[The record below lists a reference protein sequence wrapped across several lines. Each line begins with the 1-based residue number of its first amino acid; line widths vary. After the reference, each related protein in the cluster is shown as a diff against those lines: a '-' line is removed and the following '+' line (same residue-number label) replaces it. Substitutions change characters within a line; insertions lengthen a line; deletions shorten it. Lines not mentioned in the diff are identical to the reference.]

1 MATYTQTATIPKTA
15 ERCKAENLGITAWN
29 LREWCK
35 SGALKHIRCGTKFLI
50 YWPNLLE
57 FLETGM
63 PVPTAEPTN
72 AAAPYGTMRRI
83 EEKL

>member
-1 MATYTQTATIPKTA
+1 MAQYTQTATIPKTA
-15 ERCKAENLGITAWN
+15 QRCKDENLGITAWN

-50 YWPNLLE
+50 YWPNLIA
-57 FLETGM
+57 FLENGM
-63 PVPTAEPTN
+63 PQLPTASE
-72 AAAPYGTMRRI
+72 AAQFGTMRRI